1 MTKKR
6 FYLMNTGIRIPRYGV
21 KWMSPLEDEQS
32 RYFPLLPPSPH
43 KGPPLNVMLIHNV
56 NFHSAGS
63 LDALP
68 GSPVE
73 ENYVEAGEIH
83 GS

>member
-1 MTKKR
+1 MVKKR
-6 FYLMNTGIRIPRYGV
+6 FYLMDTGIRIPRYGV
-21 KWMSPLEDEQS
+21 KWMSPLGDEQS

-68 GSPVE
+68 DGPIE
-73 ENYVEAGEIH
+73 GKYVEVGESH